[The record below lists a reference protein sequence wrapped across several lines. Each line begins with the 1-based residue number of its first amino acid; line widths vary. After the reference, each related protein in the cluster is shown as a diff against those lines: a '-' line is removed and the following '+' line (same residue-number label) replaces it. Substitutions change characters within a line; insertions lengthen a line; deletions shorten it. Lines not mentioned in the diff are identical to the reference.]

1 MMSSTPSSTS
11 TAGTPTPRS
20 GFGRSTPRARSSTPC
35 SATSS
40 PPTWGPVVALARASD
55 GVVDWS
61 LLDAPVVEEVVGPN
75 GVDFVT
81 GDGDLAFGSGIR
93 VRDMVGPFELVVCDG
108 AGRGRAELQL
118 PSCLHHR
125 PLIRM
130 HVSAVHAS
138 ITGKLKRHERT
149 KQKFCVDDSCIWQW
163 HTRWLMKPLGRKA
176 LSLPC

>member
-20 GFGRSTPRARSSTPC
+20 GFGRLTPRARSSTPC

-55 GVVDWS
+55 GAIDWS
-61 LLDAPVVEEVVGPN
+61 LPDAPVVEEVVGPN

-81 GDGDLAFGSGIR
+81 GDGDLAFGSGVR

-118 PSCLHHR
+118 PSILITEVVLHQSTYSFGTYKHGIKVL
-125 PLIRM
+125 P
-130 HVSAVHAS
+130 
-138 ITGKLKRHERT
+138 GT
-149 KQKFCVDDSCIWQW
+149 K
-163 HTRWLMKPLGRKA
+163 
-176 LSLPC
+176 

>member
-118 PSCLHHR
+118 PSVSVVCL
-125 PLIRM
+125 
-130 HVSAVHAS
+130 
-138 ITGKLKRHERT
+138 
-149 KQKFCVDDSCIWQW
+149 
-163 HTRWLMKPLGRKA
+163 
-176 LSLPC
+176 LSLLLQFFCFCLLACYALEVVWPVT